1 MSFVSFGHAVMFFAR
16 TAWSLPLALFR
27 PKYWVPQWANAL
39 LGVLP
44 LAAAAGVA
52 MGIIAW
58 LQLRNLLV
66 PYGSVEALPRVLLLT
81 VVWEFGPIAVAFV
94 AAGRLGAGLAAELAA
109 LKESEQ
115 IDAAQVMGMRIIP
128 RLIAPRV
135 LGCILALPI
144 LTVFVDYLAL
154 AASFSAEALAGTMTW
169 MEFARAS
176 LMYLNMLDT
185 VLSIVKTCI
194 FGYLIACA
202 GCYAGLRASGGS
214 AAVGRAATQGVVRAT
229 LLVLVADVFLVKV
242 IQLIVM

>member
-1 MSFVSFGHAVMFFAR
+1 MLTNLGHAIVFFAR
-16 TAWSLPLALFR
+16 VAWALPGALLR
-27 PKYWVPQWANAL
+27 PRHWMPHWANAL

-44 LAAAAGVA
+44 LAAAAGLA

-154 AASFSAEALAGTMTW
+154 AASFTAEALAGTMTW

-176 LMYLNMLDT
+176 LMYLKLLDT
-185 VLSIVKTCI
+185 VLAIFKTCI

-202 GCYAGLRASGGS
+202 GCYAGLRASGG
-214 AAVGRAATQGVVRAT
+214 AVAVGKAATQGVVRAT

-242 IQLIVM
+242 IQLIVN

>member
-1 MSFVSFGHAVMFFAR
+1 MLVAFGHSIAFFAR
-16 TAWSLPLALFR
+16 TAWHLPGALLR
-27 PKYWVPQWANAL
+27 PKHWVPHWAHAL

-44 LAAAAGVA
+44 LAAAAGIA

-115 IDAAQVMGMRIIP
+115 IDAAQVMGMRVIP
-128 RLIAPRV
+128 RLVAPRV

-144 LTVFVDYLAL
+144 LTVLVDYLAL

-176 LMYLNMLDT
+176 LTYLNLLDT
-185 VLSIVKTCI
+185 VLSIVKTCV

-202 GCYAGLRASGGS
+202 GCYAGLRASGG
-214 AAVGRAATQGVVRAT
+214 AVAVGHAATQGVVRAT
-229 LLVLVADVFLVKV
+229 LLILVADVFLVKI
-242 IQLIVM
+242 IQLIVS

>member
-1 MSFVSFGHAVMFFAR
+1 MFAALGHAIVFFGR
-16 TAWSLPLALFR
+16 TAWHLPGTLLR
-27 PKYWVPQWANAL
+27 PQHWVPHWSNAV

-44 LAAAAGVA
+44 LAIAAGLA

-58 LQLRNLLV
+58 LQLRGLLV

-115 IDAAQVMGMRIIP
+115 LDAAQVLGMRIIP
-128 RLIAPRV
+128 RLVAPRV
-135 LGCILALPI
+135 LGCILALPL
-144 LTVFVDYLAL
+144 LTVLVDYLAL
-154 AASFSAEALAGTMTW
+154 ASSFTAEAFAGSMTW

-176 LMYLNMLDT
+176 LRYLKLLDT
-185 VLSIVKTCI
+185 VLSIAKTGI

-202 GCYAGLRASGGS
+202 GCYAGLRASGG
-214 AAVGRAATQGVVRAT
+214 AIAVGNAATQGVVRAT
-229 LLVLVADVFLVKV
+229 LLILVADVILVKL
-242 IQLIVM
+242 IQIIVS

>member
-1 MSFVSFGHAVMFFAR
+1 MFADLGHAILFFVR
-16 TAWSLPLALFR
+16 TLLYLPASLIR
-27 PKYWVPQWANAL
+27 PKHWIPHWSGAL

-44 LAAAAGVA
+44 LAAAVGVA

-115 IDAAQVMGMRIIP
+115 IDAAQVMGIRIIP
-128 RLIAPRV
+128 RLIVPRV
-135 LGCILALPI
+135 LGCVLALPI

-154 AASFSAEALAGTMTW
+154 TSSFAAEAMAGTMTW
-169 MEFARAS
+169 YEFSRAS
-176 LMYLNMLDT
+176 LMYLKLIDA
-185 VLSIVKTCI
+185 VLAILKTCV

-202 GCYAGLRASGGS
+202 GCYAGLRASGG
-214 AAVGRAATQGVVRAT
+214 AVAVGRAATQGVVRAT
-229 LLVLVADVFLVKV
+229 LLVLLADVFLVKL
-242 IQLIVM
+242 IQLIVG

>member
-1 MSFVSFGHAVMFFAR
+1 MFVNLGHAIVFFAR
-16 TAWSLPLALFR
+16 TAWHLPGALLR
-27 PKYWVPQWANAL
+27 PNQWVPHWANAL

-44 LAAAAGVA
+44 LAAAAGLA

-176 LMYLNMLDT
+176 LTYLHLLDT
-185 VLSIVKTCI
+185 ILSIAKTCI

-202 GCYAGLRASGGS
+202 GCYAGLRASGG
-214 AAVGRAATQGVVRAT
+214 AVAVGRAATQGVVRAT
-229 LLVLVADVFLVKV
+229 LLVLVADVFLVKL
-242 IQLIVM
+242 IQLVVM